1 MFIDKFNTD
10 KNVQRESYINVWVLS
25 LVVSHSLAVY
35 LYAAAAAVTS
45 WHMYLA
51 VCMHTLCSVTHHVI
65 LFPSL
70 FCYMYT
76 TNAPI
81 NTNPHAL
88 YPLPGM
94 GAWRHGGVLIVS

>member
-10 KNVQRESYINVWVLS
+10 NVQRESCINVWVLS
-25 LVVSHSLAVY
+25 LVVSHRLAVY
-35 LYAAAAAVTS
+35 LYAAAAAVTF